1 MVSEIQV
8 GPPMKSRSL
17 RVMQVVSNLD
27 VGGAQEVVRTL
38 AENLSKIGVVSVVCT
53 FKDGP
58 LRQDIEALGIQVEI
72 LPERRYS
79 VISLLSF
86 IKENLEYRKS
96 LKKIVD
102 KHQIDIIQTHLLR
115 SMDFLVLSIRSQNG
129 PKVFWTFHNA
139 LFDLRADHLNKNQW
153 LLKPKRFSHHLLYR
167 IGSKYV
173 DGIVAVSQ
181 DVKTSIL
188 STMRGIPSEKITVI
202 CNCVDVERYG
212 DGFNRDQIRREL
224 GFGHDDQ
231 LGVVVATFKRQ
242 KGHQFLIEAA
252 SKLVSQFPNFHIL
265 FLGDGELREQL
276 MGQTHNLDLDNHIHF
291 MGTRSDVPS
300 VLAASDLFI
309 LPSLWEGLPMALI
322 EAMASEL
329 PVVATDVSGTT
340 QVMEDGKTGILVHPG
355 QSSEL
360 EDAVGKLLGD
370 PVTAKNM
377 GEASRLRVEKLFS
390 AQKQANEYLELYK
403 NHSLIKTPK
412 FSFRGNQA

>member
-1 MVSEIQV
+1 
-8 GPPMKSRSL
+8 MKTESL

-58 LRQDIEALGIQVEI
+58 LRQDIEALGIPVEI

-79 VISLLSF
+79 ITSLLSF
-86 IKENLEYRKS
+86 IRENLEYRKS
-96 LKKIVD
+96 LKKLLD
-102 KHQIDIIQTHLLR
+102 KYQIDVIQTHLLR
-115 SMDFLVLSIRSQNG
+115 SMDFLVLSIRSQTG

-139 LFDLRADHLNKNQW
+139 LFDLREDHLKKNHW

-188 STMRGIPSEKITVI
+188 NTMPGIPPEKITVI
-202 CNCVDVERYG
+202 CNCVDVKRYG
-212 DGFNRDQIRREL
+212 EGFNREQIRQEL
-224 GFGHDDQ
+224 EFSPDDQ
-231 LGVVVATFKRQ
+231 VGVVVATFKRQ

-252 SKLVSQFPNFHIL
+252 SKLVNKFPNLHIL
-265 FLGDGELREQL
+265 FVGDGELREQL
-276 MGQTHNLDLDNHIHF
+276 IEQTHTLDIDNHIHF
-291 MGTRSDVPS
+291 LGTRSDVPS
-300 VLAASDLFI
+300 ILAASDLFI

-322 EAMASEL
+322 EAMASGL

-340 QVMEDGKTGILVHPG
+340 QVMEDGKTGILVQPG
-355 QSSEL
+355 QSNKLEL
-360 EDAVGKLLGD
+360 AVGKILSD
-370 PVTAKNM
+370 PETAKKM

-403 NHSLIKTPK
+403 NQPLKDTPK
-412 FSFRGNQA
+412 LSLRGNQA